1 VTSPSVGAHRP
12 FTRQGTTIFETRK
25 ARWATGIAVAVVAV
39 VVGGLAVLQAQL
51 SGFERVDY
59 DPDSARE
66 ALEIH
71 RLEREGPVPE
81 GAELE
86 FEVERGDD
94 LLTTLILGSD
104 ALDDSSARADAIM
117 LVVLPPD
124 DLKPVI
130 ASIPRDLWV
139 ENPCTGG
146 MSRINAGLNG
156 CGDEIPGPELMSIMV
171 EDLAGIEIDHYAEV
185 DFDGFIRIVDAFG
198 GVEICTDHPVR
209 DWRAEL
215 DLPGG
220 CVTAD
225 GDDAL
230 AWARSR
236 RTQELVEGSWRVMPG
251 INALER
257 DDRQQEL
264 ALQVAGRIANFESP
278 RELRTIASGLQDS
291 VTLDSRLSVTR
302 AVGLA
307 WEYRG
312 VDLDEVERITI
323 PVSDHTTSGGA
334 KVVRPE
340 ASLRDLLAEA
350 LDKEPADLANDQ

>member
-1 VTSPSVGAHRP
+1 
-12 FTRQGTTIFETRK
+12 
-25 ARWATGIAVAVVAV
+25 VACVAV
-39 VVGGLAVLQAQL
+39 VVGGVAVLHAQL

-66 ALEIH
+66 QLEVH
-71 RLEREGPVPE
+71 RVEREGAIPE

-86 FEVERGDD
+86 FEIERGDG
-94 LLTTLILGSD
+94 LTTTLILGSD
-104 ALDDSSARADAIM
+104 ALDDYSARADAIM
-117 LVVLPPD
+117 LVIMPPD
-124 DLKPVI
+124 DRKPVI

-156 CGDEIPGPELMSIMV
+156 CGDEISGPDLMSIMV
-171 EDLAGIEIDHYAEV
+171 EDLAGIEVDHYAEV

-198 GVEICTDHPVR
+198 GVEICTDYPVR
-209 DWRAEL
+209 DRRAEL

-220 CVTAD
+220 CVQAD

-236 RTQELVEGSWRVMPG
+236 RTQELVDGSWRMMPG

-264 ALQVAGRIANFESP
+264 ALAVAGRIANFESP
-278 RELRTIASGLQDS
+278 GELRSLASGLQDS
-291 VTLDSRLSVTR
+291 VKLDSQLSMTR

-312 VDLDEVERITI
+312 LDLEEVERVTI
-323 PVSDHTTSGGA
+323 PVSDYVTSGGA
-334 KVVRPE
+334 EVVRPE
-340 ASLRDLLAEA
+340 ASLRELLAEA
-350 LDKEPADLANDQ
+350 LDKEPSELAND